1 MISFFDST
9 SDEANGQARQRAI
22 EIVSSNMVWIE
33 EKEDEI
39 IEAFG
44 GIRRDSAAKA
54 SPIGTGLKN
63 KIDAKKLKMKL
74 REQYDEKFTFP
85 LIRKKTEAKI

>member
-1 MISFFDST
+1 MISFLEST

-22 EIVSSNMVWIE
+22 EIVSSNIVWIE

-44 GIRRDSAAKA
+44 GIRRDKEM
-54 SPIGTGLKN
+54 PIGTGLKN

-74 REQYDEKFTFP
+74 REQYDEKFTYP
-85 LIRKKTEAKI
+85 LVRKKTEANI